1 MSDLPLLI
9 AVACVSAAG
18 TWLAPPKS
26 QRRPRHDQP
35 RQPRTQKGA
44 TPRGGGAGPV
54 VAIVGALLVMSAHR
68 TAYAGA
74 ALAIAAVAAIGSWDD
89 HRPLPARWRLLVHV
103 AAGLMLAAAMFGPSG
118 NAVAIVGTVAAVA
131 VLVNI
136 WNFMDGINGIAA
148 SQAAL
153 VAATA
158 ACLSAPPSVAALAVA
173 VACLAFL
180 PFNFPKARIFLGDV
194 GSGALGVALALLCCD
209 SYLVGPLDGAVLLL
223 PLSAFLVD
231 AGLTLLRRVL
241 RGERWWEPHTQ
252 HLYQAFARRYGHVPV
267 TLGYAGWT
275 LVAGAAALFV
285 RPRTPEFISACLFAW
300 YTGAA
305 VLWVVAQ
312 RSVAAGRGRT
322 GEKDR
327 WA

>member
-1 MSDLPLLI
+1 MSELPLLI

-18 TWLAPPKS
+18 TWLARAYAL
-26 QRRPRHDQP
+26 RRRLVDEPGERRSHLV
-35 RQPRTQKGA
+35 A

-54 VAIVGALLVMSAHR
+54 VAIVAALLVMSTHR

-103 AAGLMLAAAMFGPSG
+103 AAGLILAAAVFGPSG
-118 NAVAIVGTVAAVA
+118 NVVAIVGTVAAVA
-131 VLVNI
+131 VLVNV

-153 VAATA
+153 VAATV
-158 ACLSAPPSVAALAVA
+158 ACLVAPSSVAALVVA

-194 GSGALGVALALLCCD
+194 GSGALGVALALLCCEAYRVD
-209 SYLVGPLDGAVLLL
+209 PPAGAVLLL
-223 PLSAFLVD
+223 PLSGFLVD
-231 AGLTLLRRVL
+231 AGLTLLRRIL

-252 HLYQAFARRYGHVPV
+252 HLYQALARRYGHAPV

-275 LVAGAAALFV
+275 LVAGAAAVFLGAQ
-285 RPRTPEFISACLFAW
+285 TPGFISVCLFAW

-327 WA
+327 

>member
-1 MSDLPLLI
+1 MSELPLLI
-9 AVACVSAAG
+9 AVACVSAVG
-18 TWLAPPKS
+18 TWLARAYAL
-26 QRRPRHDQP
+26 RRRLVDEPGERRSH
-35 RQPRTQKGA
+35 TVA

-131 VLVNI
+131 VLVNV

-194 GSGALGVALALLCCD
+194 GSGALGVALALLWSD
-209 SYLVGPLDGAVLLL
+209 FYRTASWNAAVLLL

-231 AGLTLLRRVL
+231 AGLTLSRRVL
-241 RGERWWEPHTQ
+241 RREKWWEPHTQ
-252 HLYQAFARRYGHVPV
+252 HLYQALARRHGHTRV
-267 TLGYAGWT
+267 TLGYLIWT
-275 LVAGAAALFV
+275 GAAGLLSLGLPIGRPLFTAGV
-285 RPRTPEFISACLFAW
+285 VAAW
-300 YTGAA
+300 YTTATLMWLRLRRRPAEGCD
-305 VLWVVAQ
+305 
-312 RSVAAGRGRT
+312 RPRR
-322 GEKDR
+322 EKDL
-327 WA
+327 